1 MSSAP
6 RKLIGQTQATWIALG
21 VCLLHVFMA
30 ASVTRHFSTTF
41 DEIAH
46 VTAGYAYWTAGDMRF
61 QPENG
66 NFPQRW
72 AALPLLFL
80 DVNPLPA
87 NNPAWD
93 LGQVWQMGEY
103 FFYESG
109 NESARILAAA
119 RFMIALLSGA
129 LCFTLFYWSRSL
141 FGPMGGLA
149 TVGLAAFSPTI
160 LAHGG
165 LATSDTAAALSF
177 CWAVIA
183 WWRVC
188 HRVTLSRILFAGL
201 AAGLL
206 AVSKFSAA
214 LFAPMAAIMVVARLC
229 RPAPLVVQG
238 RGSSR
243 WLRSKSR
250 ILALMAVSLVA
261 GLIAWSTI
269 WAFYGFR
276 FKPTTDPARQHYMHT
291 WDSLLLEEKPEARL
305 LADGREA
312 SEQSVD
318 FTPGA
323 LQALTRFCLDHELFP
338 EAFLHGLLKVDR
350 YSRSRLAFFAGEFR
364 NTGWWTFFPA
374 AFLLKTTI
382 PALLLIGGGLLAFT
396 QYHLRR
402 GRWYRVVPLL
412 VLLSVYGTT
421 ILTSSLS
428 IGHRHMLPLYPV
440 MFVLAG
446 GLVVFLT
453 HRRIWL
459 LSVGL
464 LLGAHIAVSVNIRP
478 YYLAYF
484 NSIGGGSRNAYKLFV
499 DSSLDWGQDLPG
511 LKKWLADHPD
521 DRPTYLSYFGYG
533 DPADLSLDI
542 VRFGDSYFDRKARVV
557 PAKVTGG
564 TYCISA
570 TMLQR
575 VYTSVRG
582 PWTISFEKTYADLR
596 TWVNQTSL
604 HPEQGPITDLA
615 GKPLTDAEVT
625 ARLWNYEALQFG
637 RLCHF
642 LQFREPDDNVGYSI
656 LIYRLTDEEVS
667 LALNG
672 SLAAV
677 NSAIEARLD

>member
-6 RKLIGQTQATWIALG
+6 RKLIGQRQAAWIALG
-21 VCLLHVFMA
+21 VGLLHVYMA
-30 ASVTRHFSTTF
+30 SSVSRHFSTTF

-46 VTAGYAYWTAGDMRF
+46 VTAGYAYWTADDMRF

-87 NNPAWD
+87 ESPGWAI
-93 LGQVWQMGEY
+93 GQVWQMGET

-109 NESARILAAA
+109 NDSARILAAA

-129 LCFTLFYWSRSL
+129 LCFTLYYWSRGL
-141 FGPMGGLA
+141 FGPIGGLV
-149 TVGLAAFSPTI
+149 TVGLATFSPTM

-165 LATSDTAAALSF
+165 LATSDTAASLSF

-188 HRVTLSRILFAGL
+188 HRVTLGRILLAGL

-214 LFAPMAAIMVVARLC
+214 LFAPMAVIMVVARLC

-238 RGSSR
+238 RGMTR
-243 WLRSKSR
+243 WLRGRSR
-250 ILALMAVSLVA
+250 ILALMAVSLIA

-291 WDSLLLEEKPEARL
+291 WDALLLEETPEARL
-305 LADGREA
+305 LADGRNA
-312 SEQSVD
+312 SEQPVD

-323 LQALTRFCLDHELFP
+323 LQALTRICLNHELFP

-364 NTGWWTFFPA
+364 NTGWWTFFPT

-382 PALLLIGGGLLAFT
+382 PALLLIAGGLFAFT
-396 QYHLRR
+396 KYHHRR
-402 GRWYRVVPLL
+402 GRWYRVIPLL
-412 VLLSVYGTT
+412 VLFGVYGTT

-446 GLVVFLT
+446 GLVILFANKRALM
-453 HRRIWL
+453 L
-459 LSVGL
+459 LVALS
-464 LLGAHIAVSVNIRP
+464 LGVHVVISISTRP

-484 NSIGGGSRNAYKLFV
+484 NPIGGGSRHAYKLFV

-511 LKKWLADHPD
+511 LKKWLSEHPD
-521 DRPTYLSYFGYG
+521 DRPAYLSYFGYG
-533 DPADLSLDI
+533 DPEELSLNV

-557 PAKVTGG
+557 PAHVTGG

-575 VYTSVRG
+575 VYTPVRG
-582 PWTISFEKTYADLR
+582 PWTMSFEKTYLDLR
-596 TWVNQTSL
+596 NWVNQTSL
-604 HPEQGPITDLA
+604 HAEHGPISDLA
-615 GKPLTDAEVT
+615 GVPLTDAQVT

-642 LQFREPDDNVGYSI
+642 LQFREPDDNIGYSI
-656 LIYRLTDEEVS
+656 LIYRLTDEEVA

-677 NSAIEARLD
+677 NTAIEARLN